1 MNSLPTFL
9 AFLLVALTTAVAES
23 AGSNN
28 PITPLSPK
36 TSVFPPVASGREYFV
51 ALTGSDT
58 NPGTKELPFATLEH
72 ARDEVRQLNQS
83 HHYPAGGVTVWLR
96 GGVYLRDHSFDLGPQ
111 DSGQAG
117 APVIYAAYPGETVRL
132 VGGKIIPATAFHP
145 VTDRAFLDRIIN
157 HAARRHLLQV
167 DLKSLGLADY
177 GELHAMHAVDF
188 GSSTHYLPAPME
200 LSIDGKAM
208 TLARWPNRNDA
219 DPLLAIVE
227 HAVQNM
233 EKGEDGITNQYSSIT
248 LKDVPLKPWGSTG
261 DGDRLALFPQQALE
275 AHAKK
280 WGSLDDGYVVGGL
293 IRAYASTSQ
302 KIDKVDPKTGTIIFA
317 APVRVWPKYTDEAK
331 WFYFSNIPDELDAP
345 GEYYLDRKTGILTI
359 YPPKSWNDQSEVV
372 VSTLNDVLVAME
384 SSSHIRLRGLT
395 LENTRTSGAYIEK
408 GEDNVLEHC
417 VIRNSGIVGVQ
428 IGQGWDTGLQGQWMA
443 QNPRGAKATPE
454 IKEAGPGKPL
464 PRLPGS
470 YRHVLCTGMENLP
483 VRMTNA
489 TSWDRQGGR
498 NNGVENCTI
507 YDTGCGG
514 VLLGGGDRKTLTPAG
529 NFVRNSDIYRTD
541 RRIHMY
547 CESVTMDGCGNIVEG
562 NYLHDNLGGLLYF
575 LGNDQIMQ
583 YNEIAHGLTSSK
595 DGGVIETRQNMS
607 MLGNKLRYN
616 YIHDNLRSPD
626 FNAQNCVIYLDNC
639 THGVEVFGNVL
650 LRNYGRTVIPWGT
663 SAIGITGGHD
673 HVIAN
678 NLFIDSPGAKP
689 GDGDDYNKTYPT
701 LSRSTTM
708 LRQDVDVT
716 VPPYSTK
723 YPEFF
728 STYKGVALDK
738 DTNTPLYNRVYD
750 NVLIGD
756 NEGMNKSRYPDKEYR
771 HHNVEIDTDPGFV
784 NEAEGD
790 YALKPD
796 SIVYKL
802 IPGFQPIPFDK
813 MQRAKALRR
822 PATFTPSVMETTS
835 SGWIDLLADPTLAH
849 WKHVPVGKQTKNIAQ
864 WSYDAGTGLLLCT
877 GKGDHENLQYDREF
891 TDGVF
896 HCEWRLRPVEGGK
909 GYNSGVYCR
918 NSPDASSW
926 HQAQVG
932 MRTGFIFGNS
942 TAGGNTTRFRADNHV
957 EEMANPPGEWNTYEL
972 TAKGNTLSLWINGS
986 VTATWDNCEV
996 PSGQLGLEAE
1006 GWEIEFRN
1014 VKFKPAG

>member
-1 MNSLPTFL
+1 MKPYRL
-9 AFLLVALTTAVAES
+9 AFLSAL
-23 AGSNN
+23 
-28 PITPLSPK
+28 LM
-36 TSVFPPVASGREYFV
+36 TSVEAFSQTNATAPPVTATPTSSVSPAVPASSPASPVSPGREYFV
-51 ALTGSDT
+51 ALTGNDH
-58 NPGTKELPFATLEH
+58 NPGTKELPFATLER
-72 ARDEVRQLNQS
+72 ARDEIRRLNLYKQ
-83 HHYPAGGVTVWLR
+83 YPAGGVTVWLR
-96 GGVYLRDHSFDLGPQ
+96 GGVYLRDHTFDLGPQ
-111 DSGQAG
+111 DSGQPG
-117 APVIYAAYPGETVRL
+117 APVIYAAYPGESVRL
-132 VGGKIIPATAFHP
+132 VGGKIIPATAFQP

-157 HAARRHLLQV
+157 HAARRHLLQA
-167 DLKSLGLADY
+167 DLKSLGITDY

-219 DPLLAIVE
+219 DPLLALVE
-227 HAVQNM
+227 HATQNM
-233 EKGEDGITNQYSSIT
+233 EKGENGITNQFSSIT
-248 LKDVPLKPWGSTG
+248 LKDVPLKPWGSIN
-261 DGDRLALFPQQALE
+261 DGDRLALFSQQALE
-275 AHAKK
+275 AHVKL
-280 WGSLDDGYVVGGL
+280 WGPLDDAYVVGGL
-293 IRAYASTSQ
+293 IRAYASTTQ
-302 KIDKVDPKTGTIIFA
+302 KIASVDKGKGIITFTQ
-317 APVRVWPKYTDEAK
+317 PIRVWPKYTDEAK

-359 YPPKSWNDQSEVV
+359 YPPKGWSDQSEVV

-384 SSSHIRLRGLT
+384 GSSHVRLRGLT
-395 LENTRTSGAYIEK
+395 LEDTRTSGAYIER

-417 VIRNSGIVGVQ
+417 VIRNTGVVGVQ
-428 IGQGWDTGLQGQWMA
+428 IGQGWDTGLQGQWSA
-443 QNPRGAKATPE
+443 QNPRGATPPQE
-454 IKEAGPGKPL
+454 IKSAGPGKPL

-470 YRHVLCTGMENLP
+470 YRHVLCTGLENMP
-483 VRMTNA
+483 VHMTNA

-547 CESVTMDGCGNIVEG
+547 CESVVVDGCGNIVEG

-575 LGNDQIMQ
+575 LGNDHLMQ

-639 THGVEVFGNVL
+639 THGVEIFGNVL
-650 LRNYGRTVIPWGT
+650 LRNFGRTCGQPG
-663 SAIGITGGHD
+663 AIGITEGHD

-678 NLFIDSPGAKP
+678 NLFIDSPGLRT
-689 GDGDDYNKTYPT
+689 GDGGEYDKTYPVLT
-701 LSRSTTM
+701 RSTTM

-728 STYKGVALDK
+728 ATYKGVVLDK
-738 DTNTPLYNRVYD
+738 DTNTRLYNRVYD
-750 NVLIGD
+750 NALIGD

-784 NEAEGD
+784 NEAEGN
-790 YALKPD
+790 YALKTN

-802 IPGFQPIPFDK
+802 IPAFQPIPFDK
-813 MQRAKALRR
+813 MQRAKALQ
-822 PATFTPSVMETTS
+822 
-835 SGWIDLLADPTLAH
+835 
-849 WKHVPVGKQTKNIAQ
+849 QTN
-864 WSYDAGTGLLLCT
+864 
-877 GKGDHENLQYDREF
+877 N
-891 TDGVF
+891 
-896 HCEWRLRPVEGGK
+896 
-909 GYNSGVYCR
+909 
-918 NSPDASSW
+918 
-926 HQAQVG
+926 
-932 MRTGFIFGNS
+932 
-942 TAGGNTTRFRADNHV
+942 
-957 EEMANPPGEWNTYEL
+957 
-972 TAKGNTLSLWINGS
+972 
-986 VTATWDNCEV
+986 
-996 PSGQLGLEAE
+996 
-1006 GWEIEFRN
+1006 
-1014 VKFKPAG
+1014 